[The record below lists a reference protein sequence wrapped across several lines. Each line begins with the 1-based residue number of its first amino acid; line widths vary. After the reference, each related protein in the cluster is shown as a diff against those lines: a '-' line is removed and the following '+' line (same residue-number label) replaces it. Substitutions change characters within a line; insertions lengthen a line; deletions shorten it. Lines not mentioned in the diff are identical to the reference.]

1 MTFVQLLP
9 WILAGAAATAAFFLF
24 ARLRATAA
32 DLETRAAE
40 LERIG
45 AELEAA
51 REQIDRQSATHRRRG
66 EEMAELRRKLDKAK
80 KRGASEPRSGR
91 AGAPSHLQEVER
103 ELELARQARDAARE
117 EASGLASELSR
128 LRAQPAPVPPPPV
141 PPEESE
147 RITRVEAQRV
157 EAEARAGHLAAEL
170 AAAHKQVQ
178 RLRGKH
184 DTQEQLYAALRGE
197 LEAKKDRL
205 RRQQEE
211 IERLQALKVAVLD
224 PLPPEP
230 EPGEEISPS

>member
-9 WILAGAAATAAFFLF
+9 WILAGAAATAAFFLL

-45 AELEAA
+45 AELKVA

-66 EEMAELRRKLDKAK
+66 EELAELRRKLDKAK
-80 KRGASEPRSGR
+80 KRGSNEPRSGR
-91 AGAPSHLQEVER
+91 AAAPSHLQEVER

-128 LRAQPAPVPPPPV
+128 LRAQPAPAAPPAPPDD
-141 PPEESE
+141 SE
-147 RITRVEAQRV
+147 RIARVEAQRDQ
-157 EAEARAGHLAAEL
+157 AEARAGQLAAEF
-170 AAAHKQVQ
+170 AAAQKQVQ

-184 DTQEQLYAALRGE
+184 DTQAQLYAALRGE